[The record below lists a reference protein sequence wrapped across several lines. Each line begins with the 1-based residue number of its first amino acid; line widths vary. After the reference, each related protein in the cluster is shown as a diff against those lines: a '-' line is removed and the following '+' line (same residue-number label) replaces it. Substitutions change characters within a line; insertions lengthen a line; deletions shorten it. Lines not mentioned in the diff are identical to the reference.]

1 MEQRLDIPELVT
13 GHNKAEYLEELSK
26 TREADEWIEKHS
38 TRNKQ
43 DDVKIIQHRN
53 TEPYLNKQLWK
64 VLIIPEIIFMICL
77 IVTLIVT
84 FIVN

>member
-1 MEQRLDIPELVT
+1 MEQRLNIPEPVT

-64 VLIIPEIIFMICL
+64 VLIIPEIILIIWL
-77 IVTLIVT
+77 IVTLIV
-84 FIVN
+84 N

>member
-1 MEQRLDIPELVT
+1 MEQRLDIPEPVT
-13 GHNKAEYLEELSK
+13 GHNKAEYLKELSK

-64 VLIIPEIIFMICL
+64 VLIIPEIILMIWL
-77 IVTLIVT
+77 IVTLIV
-84 FIVN
+84 N

>member
-1 MEQRLDIPELVT
+1 MEQRLNIPEPVT

-64 VLIIPEIIFMICL
+64 VLIIPEIIFMIWL
-77 IVTLIVT
+77 IVTLIVS
-84 FIVN
+84 

>member
-1 MEQRLDIPELVT
+1 MEQRLNIPEPVT

-64 VLIIPEIIFMICL
+64 VLIIPEIILMIWL
-77 IVTLIVT
+77 IVTLIV
-84 FIVN
+84 N

>member
-1 MEQRLDIPELVT
+1 MEQRLNIPEPVT

-64 VLIIPEIIFMICL
+64 VLIIPEIIIMIWL
-77 IVTLIVT
+77 IVTLIVS
-84 FIVN
+84 

>member
-1 MEQRLDIPELVT
+1 MEQRLNIPEPVT

-64 VLIIPEIIFMICL
+64 VLIIPEIIFMIWL
-77 IVTLIVT
+77 IVTLV
-84 FIVN
+84 VS